1 LVKEV
6 AVFTQVRAHCVSPE
20 GQAAW
25 QAPPEQTWVA
35 VHAMSQDPQWLASA
49 LTSTHWP
56 WQLGPAGQALVQV
69 PSAQAVPPGQTVPSA
84 PQLFELDRKAT
95 QA

>member
-1 LVKEV
+1 V
-6 AVFTQVRAHCVSPE
+6 
-20 GQAAW
+20 AW

-35 VHAMSQDPQWLASA
+35 VQAMSQDPQWLGSA

-56 WQLGPAGQALVQV
+56 WQLGPAGQALAQV

>member
-20 GQAAW
+20 GQVAW

-35 VHAMSQDPQWLASA
+35 VQAMSQDPQWLGSA

-56 WQLGPAGQALVQV
+56 
-69 PSAQAVPPGQTVPSA
+69 
-84 PQLFELDRKAT
+84 
-95 QA
+95 